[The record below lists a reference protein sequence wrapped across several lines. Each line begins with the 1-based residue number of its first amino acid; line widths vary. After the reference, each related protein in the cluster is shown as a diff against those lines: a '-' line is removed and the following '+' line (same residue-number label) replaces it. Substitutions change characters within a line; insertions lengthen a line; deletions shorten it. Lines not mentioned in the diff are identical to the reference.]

1 MYKFEKSVFINRP
14 QQEVFDFVSNPVN
27 SPQWEGGIESSQWAT
42 DGPPGVGSMIKV
54 VFKMGLFKMV
64 FEPEITEWDP
74 FNMYSYKG
82 SMLGLQGT
90 SIYRFEA
97 KEDGTQLTMK
107 AEVEGKGIARLLE
120 SMMGKNAEKEDGR
133 SLDALK
139 VLLETSETG
148 Q

>member
-1 MYKFEKSVFINRP
+1 MYKFEKSVFIDRP
-14 QQEVFDFVSNPVN
+14 QQEVFDFVSNPAN
-27 SPQWEGGIESSQWAT
+27 SPQWEGGIESAEWTT

-54 VFKMGLFKMV
+54 VFKIGLFKMA

-74 FNMYSYKG
+74 FNMYGYEG
-82 SMLGLQGT
+82 SMLGIQGA

-97 KEDGTQLTMK
+97 HENGTQVTMN
-107 AEVEGKGIARLLE
+107 AQLRGKGIARLSE